1 MEKTTVTRYR
11 WIVLLLYMYITALTQ
26 LFWLNF
32 AAIDTY
38 IEKHLN
44 VSAMSVGLLAMIFP
58 LTYLILSIPTG
69 ILIDKKGFKFS
80 VGTGALLTAFFSLVR
95 LVSPNSYTVLFISQ
109 FGISLGQ
116 PFVLNGMTKLAA
128 LWFPKEEE
136 ATAVGL
142 GSLALFIGMLIG
154 LGATPAIVQF
164 AGYKTMLIAYA
175 IFALL
180 GLFLFVTFAKEEP
193 DTPPETTARENLV
206 ELKSQNQEIKEIKEE
221 TSYIKGI
228 KELFRMRDFII
239 LGFLA
244 LIGIGGFNGLATW
257 LEKMLTEMHGITMVQ
272 AGNVSSAL
280 IFSGMVG
287 CIIIPLLSDKA
298 GKRKPF
304 IIIASGMAVLTLV
317 ILMFSKGY
325 LTNVLNSIFLG
336 FFLISALPIM
346 LTMSAELAGP
356 RLAGISV
363 SYLQLLGNGAAV
375 LIVPFMEFLHKS
387 SNHYVLPIVFLI
399 VLFVISLILGIVI
412 RETGNNA

>member
-1 MEKTTVTRYR
+1 MEKKAVSSYR

-58 LTYLILSIPTG
+58 LTYLIISIPTG

-95 LVSPNSYTVLFISQ
+95 LVSPTSYTILFISQ

-128 LWFPKEEE
+128 LWFPKDEE

-164 AGYKTMLIAYA
+164 AGYKTMLISYA

-180 GLFLFVTFAKEEP
+180 GLFLFVVFAKEKP
-193 DTPPETTARENLV
+193 DTPPEEISGEEA
-206 ELKSQNQEIKEIKEE
+206 QNKEE

-228 KELFRMRDFII
+228 KELFRMKDFIL

-280 IFSGMVG
+280 IFSGMLG
-287 CIIIPLLSDKA
+287 CIVIPLLSDKA

-304 IIIASGMAVLTLV
+304 IIIASAMAILTLS
-317 ILMFSKGY
+317 ILIFAKGY
-325 LTNVLNSIFLG
+325 LANVLNSIFLG

-356 RLAGISV
+356 KLAGISV

-375 LIVPFMEFLHKS
+375 LIVPLMEFLHKS
-387 SNHYVLPIVFLI
+387 SNRYILPIVFLI
-399 VLFVISLILGIVI
+399 ALFVISLILGII
-412 RETGNNA
+412 IKETGNNA